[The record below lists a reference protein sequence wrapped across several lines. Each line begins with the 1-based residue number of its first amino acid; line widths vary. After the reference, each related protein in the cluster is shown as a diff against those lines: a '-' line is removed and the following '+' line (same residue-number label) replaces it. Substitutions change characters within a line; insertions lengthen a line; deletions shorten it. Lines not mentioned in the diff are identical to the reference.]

1 MNFSRQNAQKCY
13 HPAKATDQNRF
24 FCYQLKSFQHKNFCS
39 RNKYL
44 RKNSKT
50 QMTKIL
56 NIINHRQLHSE
67 PILPE
72 RYRGMLGLDI
82 RRCLR
87 VWCRSCGGCRSR

>member
-1 MNFSRQNAQKCY
+1 M
-13 HPAKATDQNRF
+13 
-24 FCYQLKSFQHKNFCS
+24 HKNVIIQQKQLIKYIFFVISFNHSNIKPDKLCS
-39 RNKYL
+39 RYKYL